1 MRQGARAYFVAN
13 ITSQLFALLR
23 YVVLARL
30 LGPHELGLAAT
41 LILTAAFFEAV
52 SDTGSDRF
60 LVQDKDGDSPVM
72 QGVVHAVM
80 AARGVLIASA
90 LALSAGLLA
99 TLYKAPDLQVSLV
112 ALGVAPLI
120 AGFAHLDMRRVQR
133 TADFRPESAVMFVS
147 ETLSLIA
154 TAAAAWIVRD
164 HTAVIYGLV
173 VRATAL
179 VVVSHITAKRPYRWA
194 FAGAEVRTFGVFA
207 APLAVNGLLLFL
219 GSQGD
224 RVVVGGALG
233 PAALGY
239 YSAVLLLVY
248 YPAAMLG
255 RFLSGL
261 HLPQLAGAKTDP
273 ADFADRNRTYAA
285 RMLLLG
291 AAIVIGFTA
300 VGPVMTPLLYGREFA
315 QPLQVFAFLAVLQS
329 LRFVRLW
336 PTNVAVSL
344 GQSLIVLLNNVARMA
359 ALPLAFAAAALFGT
373 LESIIAAFIV
383 GEVAALAAALVLLR
397 LAGPLKLLREL
408 LRTGVFLGLSA
419 AVCAVAWQLQT
430 GVSSW
435 MVAGSTTVGLCALMA
450 MIWLDRQSI
459 RNDLAHV
466 KTRLTDRRW

>member
-1 MRQGARAYFVAN
+1 MRQGARAYFAAN
-13 ITSQLFALLR
+13 VTSQLFALLR

-60 LVQDKDGDSPVM
+60 LVQDKDGDSPTM

-90 LALSAGLLA
+90 LALTAGLLA
-99 TLYKAPDLQVSLV
+99 ALYKAPDLQVSLI
-112 ALGVAPLI
+112 ALGAAPLI

-133 TADFRPESAVMFVS
+133 TDDFRPESAVMFVS

-173 VRATAL
+173 VRAVAL
-179 VVVSHITAKRPYRWA
+179 VAVSHFTANRPYRWA
-194 FAGAEVRTFGVFA
+194 FAGAEMRTFGVFA
-207 APLAVNGLLLFL
+207 APLAVNGFLLFL

-224 RVVVGGALG
+224 RVVIGGALG

-261 HLPQLAGAKTDP
+261 HLPQLAGSKMDP
-273 ADFADRNRTYAA
+273 TAFADRHRTYAA

-300 VGPVMTPLLYGREFA
+300 VGPLMTPLLYGRAFA

-344 GQSLIVLLNNVARMA
+344 GQSLIVMLNNVARMA
-359 ALPLAFAAAALFGT
+359 ALPFAFAAAAMFGT
-373 LESIIAAFIV
+373 LEAIIAAFIA
-383 GEVAALAAALVLLR
+383 GEVAALVAALVLLR
-397 LAGPLKLLREL
+397 RAGALELWREL
-408 LRTGVFLGLSA
+408 LRTGAFLGMSLGA
-419 AVCAVAWQLQT
+419 IAVAWQSQV
-430 GVSSW
+430 GGGPW
-435 MVAGSTTVGLCALMA
+435 IVAGSTTAGIGALGA
-450 MIWLDRQSI
+450 ILWLDRRTLRI
-459 RNDLAHV
+459 DAAIV
-466 KTRLTDRRW
+466 KSRILGRS